1 MASIYATDTYAD
13 GPAAAFGTATPDVHD
28 LSLYGSFITDWVAA
42 EEDDLYYARL
52 PFPEA
57 QAIFAL
63 GAVEHVRRR
72 TELGWHG
79 TALDDETGSVVI
91 AREDGP
97 FIDLL
102 GKRVRL
108 TSFGGVAPTQVYAF
122 CHLTFDVLEDLSVP
136 RRLYLALGLL
146 HLEDI
151 PVTVE
156 VMNPGG

>member
-1 MASIYATDTYAD
+1 MASAYTTDTYTD
-13 GPAAAFGTATPDVHD
+13 GPSATFGARTADPND
-28 LSLYGSFITDWVAA
+28 LSLYGSFVTDWVVA

-57 QAIFAL
+57 QAVFAL
-63 GAVEHVRRR
+63 GAVERIRRR

-79 TALDDETGSVVI
+79 SAVDDETGSVVI
-91 AREDGP
+91 ARLDGP
-97 FIDLL
+97 FTDLL

-108 TSFGGVAPTQVYAF
+108 TSFGGVAPAQIYAY

-146 HLEDI
+146 HLEEL

-156 VMNPGG
+156 VMNPSG